1 MPTVQPHGGRVQ
13 AAKGKEEMRKY
24 TTPTLVVRID
34 GKNLEE
40 CDVYVT
46 LAQGN
51 RRLTYTNDDF
61 ESVEADACGVTAK
74 ILLTQEQTASFS
86 MSQEVSIQANVIDKT
101 GHRAATDIM
110 QIGIWKNLLE
120 EVIEYENQTEP

>member
-1 MPTVQPHGGRVQ
+1 
-13 AAKGKEEMRKY
+13 MRKY

-46 LAQGN
+46 LGQGN

-110 QIGIWKNLLE
+110 QVGMMRNLLE
-120 EVIEYENQTEP
+120 EVIEYEGQTEP

>member
-1 MPTVQPHGGRVQ
+1 
-13 AAKGKEEMRKY
+13 MRKY

-51 RRLTYTNDDF
+51 KRVTYTNEDF

-74 ILLTQEQTASFS
+74 ITLTQEQTAAFS
-86 MSQEVSIQANVIDKT
+86 MGQEVSVQANVMDKT

-110 QIGIWKNLLE
+110 RIGIWGNLLE
-120 EVIEYENQTEP
+120 EVIEYEGQTEP